1 MNVSAKLNEKNSK
14 VVIMNNDV
22 LNIQF
27 YMSLVATAVKVART
41 GKVMVDFYKSWN
53 GKTKQF
59 TAVCEVPQGYTPA
72 EVVSFLKYRLEVK

>member
-41 GKVMVDFYKSWN
+41 GKVMVYCRLRS
-53 GKTKQF
+53 
-59 TAVCEVPQGYTPA
+59 PA
-72 EVVSFLKYRLEVK
+72 GLHTRRGR